1 MLFLLAKTNHA
12 RWHPSMRAALAL
24 APVKSP
30 MSRQNKFVLNTPN
43 SFGFGVSSNPIT
55 QTSRKVHSELWAVS
69 FLLRSSASRQLVF
82 TNHCFVAKCD
92 GCPDLPQNSTFIS
105 SAHSRAEFRS
115 QLSDSHKKRQIFS
128 FKLCYQSFFKLP
140 RVSQNMKRGK
150 EPIFKLGITTAILF
164 ALMLI
169 LSILFFVLLDFKTE
183 MGFGIPEIIFS
194 TVLAVFSTVF
204 LLWVKSLMKNN
215 IYLGLWLGLIV
226 LASAEYSLFLKFS
239 GQYTTI
245 FGIASSLIILIYL
258 LKHFYK
264 NK

>member
-1 MLFLLAKTNHA
+1 M
-12 RWHPSMRAALAL
+12 
-24 APVKSP
+24 
-30 MSRQNKFVLNTPN
+30 
-43 SFGFGVSSNPIT
+43 
-55 QTSRKVHSELWAVS
+55 S

-169 LSILFFVLLDFKTE
+169 LSILFFVLLDFKTNS
-183 MGFGIPEIIFS
+183 GFGFSEILFS
-194 TVLAVFSTVF
+194 LILSLFATAF

-215 IYLGLWLGLIV
+215 VYLGLWIGLIV
-226 LASAEYSLFLKFS
+226 LASAEYSLFLKYS
-239 GQYTTI
+239 GRYTTL
-245 FGIASSLIILIYL
+245 FGILSSLIILIYL
-258 LKHFYK
+258 LNHFFK
-264 NK
+264 NR